1 MKRIT
6 ATLSAAALTLVLSAC
21 GAGDGQTPQ
30 TDPTLPGSGSGM
42 DRDSTTPQS
51 VPGDMNAPDAG
62 SSFGDDQPG
71 AGMDNPPQDGG
82 TQP

>member
-30 TDPTLPGSGSGM
+30 TDPALPGSGM
-42 DRDSTTPQS
+42 DRDSSTPQS
-51 VPGDMNAPDAG
+51 VPGDMNAPDTG

-71 AGMDNPPQDGG
+71 AGMDGPTPGSGNQR
-82 TQP
+82 

>member
-6 ATLSAAALTLVLSAC
+6 ATLSAAALTLILSAC

-30 TDPTLPGSGSGM
+30 TDPGSTM
-42 DRDSTTPQS
+42 DRDSTTAPQS
-51 VPGDMNAPDAG
+51 VPGDMNAPDTG

-71 AGMDNPPQDGG
+71 AGMDNPPQEGG
-82 TQP
+82 TQQ